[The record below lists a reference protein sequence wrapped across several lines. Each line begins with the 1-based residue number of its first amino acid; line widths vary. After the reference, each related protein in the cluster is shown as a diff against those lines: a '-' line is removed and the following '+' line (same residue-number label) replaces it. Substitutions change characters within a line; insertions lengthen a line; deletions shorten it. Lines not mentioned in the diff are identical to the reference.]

1 MPTISGGNVTSLT
14 GEILCTEATFT
25 ETAGSGVYTAS
36 VSVPGES
43 WLLDLK
49 FINTAYWDN
58 AGTVVLKAGDATT
71 DDGWFTGINLKATDL
86 VAGTN
91 QETLD
96 FNNAGGKPGG
106 FIVAATGERARMYV
120 ATARLATG
128 IVTTSSTGGT
138 AGRLRMMALYTSPV
152 VPVAASYVAS

>member
-1 MPTISGGNVTSLT
+1 MATISGGNVDSLT
-14 GEILCTEATFT
+14 GELLCAEATFT
-25 ETAGSGVYTAS
+25 ETAGSGAYTAS
-36 VSVPGES
+36 VTIPGGS

-49 FINTAYWDN
+49 FINTVDWDN
-58 AGTVVLKAGDATT
+58 AGTAVLKAGDATT
-71 DDGWFTGINLKATDL
+71 DNGWYTGINVKGTDL

-106 FIVAATGERARMYV
+106 FIVSGTGERARMWV
-120 ATARLATG
+120 ATERLATG

-138 AGRLRMMALYTSPV
+138 AGRLRMLAIYTSPV
-152 VPVAASYVAS
+152 IPVAATKV

>member
-1 MPTISGGNVTSLT
+1 MAIISGGNIVSPVGMIVCET
-14 GEILCTEATFT
+14 ATFT
-25 ETAGSGVYTAS
+25 ETDGAGTYTAT
-36 VSVPGES
+36 VNIPGNS

-58 AGTVVLKAGDATT
+58 AGTAVLKAGDADT

-86 VAGTN
+86 VAGTD

-106 FIVAATGERARMYV
+106 YIVAATGERARMYY
-120 ATARLATG
+120 ATAHVATG
-128 IVTTSSTGGT
+128 IITTSSTGGSL
-138 AGRLRMMALYTSPV
+138 GRTRMLAIFTTPTT
-152 VPVAASYVAS
+152 PIAATYVAS